1 MFCAWC
7 GSEVTTVSYAP
18 CPRCGRPTNG
28 AQTAPPSAGGGGNTA
43 MTIVAIIIGVFVVI
57 GVIGILAA
65 IAIPNLLTAM
75 QRSKQK
81 RTMADMRSL
90 ATAVEAYGA
99 DNNGY
104 PNVTSYDEL
113 RPLLTPKFIKV
124 LPSMDGWGHP
134 FRYSCVEE
142 QEGRCS
148 KYVVGSGGKDGN
160 FAHDSAKEYVDAP
173 IGGTSSFDCDLIF
186 SNGQFTDYP
195 EGAQH

>member
-28 AQTAPPSAGGGGNTA
+28 AQTAPPSSGGGSTA
-43 MTIVAIIIGVFVVI
+43 IMIVAIVVGVLFVVAI
-57 GVIGILAA
+57 LGILAA

-90 ATAVEAYGA
+90 ATAVEAYGTE
-99 DNNGY
+99 NNGY
-104 PNVTSYDEL
+104 PNVASYDGL
-113 RPLLTPKFIKV
+113 RPLIKPKFMSSM
-124 LPSMDGWGHP
+124 PTMDGWGHP
-134 FRYSCVEE
+134 FRYACVDE
-142 QEGRCS
+142 QEGRCTA
-148 KYVVGSGGKDGN
+148 YVFGSGGKDGH
-160 FAHDSAKEYVDAP
+160 FAHETAKEYIDAP
-173 IGGTSSFDCDLIF
+173 LGGTSSFDCDLIF
-186 SNGQFTDYP
+186 SNGQFIDYP